1 MIARTKVSHAATD
14 ASAGPR
20 ISRRGFL
27 AGVSAVGLGA
37 ALTACTAGGGQLGA
51 AASASTFPAALLGGT
66 PKRGGTLTVGVT
78 GSGNAE
84 TLFPGG
90 AQVYSDYF
98 RCYSL
103 YDLLFYPGKNVT
115 PIEPGLALSAES
127 NADATVWTIKLRSGV
142 VWHDGKPFT
151 AADVAYNI
159 QHLWT
164 DSNINLGAAYLD
176 GLIDLPG
183 VKAVDP
189 LTVRI
194 PLTRPVAEFPT
205 LLVYVNFP
213 VLPEGA
219 TPQSVAANPIGTGAF
234 RYVSFAPGRES
245 VFEANRNYW
254 EEGKPYVDRLVI
266 NSSFTDKNSLVNAL
280 TGGQVNVVPGIDPV
294 VARQQANA
302 KQFQVI
308 QSELAANVP
317 LITMRVDE
325 GPFTDNRVRQA
336 FRLLCD
342 RGGLI
347 NGALAGFGV
356 PGNDLIS
363 VGSQYYA
370 SDLTRQFDPDRARSL
385 FQEAGVAGHTFSLQT
400 WPGGGIWDS
409 AATLF
414 AQQASAAGV
423 TVDVN
428 VTSGETYFTPAGGV
442 YTGYFRQN
450 VTGPIGVSLTAS
462 YRLFLSKSSP
472 FPDSHWA
479 QQPGGDEY
487 EKLLNQAISTKDPA
501 QAGALWRQV
510 QQAQF
515 DQGGLIAWANM
526 PYVDAAAN
534 NVRGLSTAAAMS
546 FNNFRMCDGWIE

>member
-1 MIARTKVSHAATD
+1 MIARTELRHAATD
-14 ASAGPR
+14 SLTGPQ

-27 AGVSAVGLGA
+27 AGASALGGGAVLAACSPGEGQRGA
-37 ALTACTAGGGQLGA
+37 AGA
-51 AASASTFPAALLGGT
+51 TSAFPSALPGGT
-66 PKRGGTLTVGVT
+66 PKRGGTLTIGVT
-78 GSGNAE
+78 GGGNAE

-103 YDLLFYPGKNVT
+103 YNLLFYPGKNVT
-115 PIEPGLALSAES
+115 PIQPGLAVSAES
-127 NADATVWTIKLRSGV
+127 NADATVWTIKLRDGV
-142 VWHDGKPFT
+142 VWHDGKAFT
-151 AADVAYNI
+151 AADVVYNL
-159 QHLWT
+159 QRLWP
-164 DSNINLGAAYLD
+164 DERINLGAAYLK
-176 GLIDLPG
+176 GIIDLPK
-183 VKAVDP
+183 VKAVDR
-189 LTVRI
+189 LTVRV

-219 TPQSVAANPIGTGAF
+219 TSKSVAAKPVGTGAF
-234 RYVSFAPGRES
+234 RYVSFTPGRES
-245 VFEANRNYW
+245 VFEANRDYW

-266 NSSFTDKNSLVNAL
+266 NSSFTDKNALVNAL
-280 TGGQVNVVPGIDPV
+280 IGGQVNVVPGIDPV
-294 VARQQANA
+294 VARQQANG
-302 KQFQVI
+302 KRFQVI

-317 LITMRVDE
+317 LITMRVDK
-325 GPFTDNRVRQA
+325 GPFVDNRVRQA

-342 RGGLI
+342 RKGLV

-363 VGSQYYA
+363 VGSQHYA
-370 SDLTRQFDPDRARSL
+370 KDMARRFDPDRARSL
-385 FQEAGVAGHTFSLQT
+385 FKEAGVAGKRFSLQT
-400 WPGGGIWDS
+400 WAGGGIWDS

-423 TVDVN
+423 AVDVN

-479 QQPGGDEY
+479 QQPGGDQY
-487 EKLLNQAISTKDPA
+487 EALLNQAISAKDPA
-501 QAGALWRQV
+501 KAGALWRQV
-510 QQAQF
+510 QQLQF
-515 DQGGLIAWANM
+515 DQGGLIAWGNV
-526 PYVDAAAN
+526 PYLDAAAN
-534 NVRGLSTAAAMS
+534 NVRGLSTGAAMS
-546 FNNFRMCDGWIE
+546 FDSFRMCDGWIE